1 MRQTGIWQI
10 ESCVQFLCCH
20 QRERRVDHNIFSIH
34 FLNHSLCMHLI
45 GFFLQM
51 AHILCLTFLVV
62 KTFLMAMQDDIVIL
76 ESTRNV
82 LFLTIENNLWH
93 FVNLVHRFS
102 FSKSVGK
109 FYNRT
114 FTHSIENKVGTRITE
129 NALAE
134 FIFPIVIV
142 TDTAQRSF
150 DTAKSHRNIWE
161 KFLQYLSIDDRRIVW
176 THVMARVWT
185 ECIFTSHTAI
195 GSITIY
201 HRVHGSWRNAKEQA
215 WSSKLFKITEIT
227 MPVWLRHNG
236 HTIAIGFKDSAKYSR
251 TKGWMIYVGIS

>member
-1 MRQTGIWQI
+1 
-10 ESCVQFLCCH
+10 
-20 QRERRVDHNIFSIH
+20 
-34 FLNHSLCMHLI
+34 MHLI

-51 AHILCLTFLVV
+51 AHILSLTFLVV
-62 KTFLMAMQDDIVIL
+62 KTLLMAMQDDVIIL
-76 ESTRNV
+76 ETTRNI
-82 LFLTIENNLWH
+82 LFLTIESNLWH
-93 FVNLVHRFS
+93 FVNLVHCFS

-109 FYNRT
+109 FHNRT
-114 FTHSIENKVGTRITE
+114 FTHSIENEVGTRITE
-129 NALAE
+129 NALAQ
-134 FIFPIVIV
+134 FVFPIIIV

-150 DTAKSHRNIWE
+150 YTAKSHRYVRE

-201 HRVHGSWRNAKEQA
+201 HRVHGSWRNAKEQT
-215 WSSKLFKITEIT
+215 WTSELFEITEIT
-227 MPVWLRHNG
+227 MPVWLRHNS
-236 HTIAIGFKDSAKYSR
+236 HTIAISFKNSAKYSR